1 VAPQQRNEF
10 KTWPSS
16 VAVEHPVAFASLRQW
31 QVLRKILRDHK
42 AAAAYTSQSYTALL
56 RKARRMII
64 DARKAAS
71 SEGLAGGGQEEPNV
85 AIRAMCILGG
95 SGAWLV

>member
-1 VAPQQRNEF
+1 
-10 KTWPSS
+10 
-16 VAVEHPVAFASLRQW
+16 
-31 QVLRKILRDHK
+31 
-42 AAAAYTSQSYTALL
+42 
-56 RKARRMII
+56 MII

>member
-16 VAVEHPVAFASLRQW
+16 VAVEHPVAFAS
-31 QVLRKILRDHK
+31 LRKILRDHK